1 MVKTLLILLFLFVAA
16 IALVFAF
23 LFLRKAQQADAARA
37 ELEPLRRYIKVRD
50 AEEAAKIMYAK
61 ARDLIRERE
70 QESNRAIEAAKVIQL
85 AALEDA
91 KRLQVAARAMRN
103 IIEGYGDR
111 YLEPHEAVLDELA
124 EEWSHKETGQE
135 LKAARKRTKQLLRDG
150 RAAECD
156 YKEDQRREN
165 AIKFVIDA
173 FDGKVSDILSKTKHD
188 NYGTLKQ
195 KIRDSYALVNHHG
208 AAFRNARIT
217 DQYAASRMD
226 ELQWAVATKELQR
239 KSREEQREIREK
251 MREEERVR
259 RELEKAQQEAEKE
272 ARTVEEAL
280 RKAQEQF
287 SNSSQEERSAFQ
299 TKIDELEAELKEAQR
314 KGERAISMAQQTRR
328 GHVYIISNVGSFG
341 DGIYKIGMTR
351 RLEPQ
356 DRVKELGDAS
366 VPFPFDVHAMIESTD
381 APLLESALHDEFSLH
396 RVNRVN
402 KRKEFFHAPLAD
414 IRRLVEA
421 REIDA
426 HWTMLA
432 DAAEYRETLVLQ
444 ARERGE
450 EIQADTIHKNESA
463 TAAISLDDLA

>member
-1 MVKTLLILLFLFVAA
+1 MLPSLLPVGLSLILVEHVLP
-16 IALVFAF
+16 
-23 LFLRKAQQADAARA
+23 RA
-37 ELEPLRRYIKVRD
+37 SF
-50 AEEAAKIMYAK
+50 
-61 ARDLIRERE
+61 RE
-70 QESNRAIEAAKVIQL
+70 SL
-85 AALEDA
+85 S
-91 KRLQVAARAMRN
+91 
-103 IIEGYGDR
+103 
-111 YLEPHEAVLDELA
+111 VL
-124 EEWSHKETGQE
+124 HVT
-135 LKAARKRTKQLLRDG
+135 
-150 RAAECD
+150 
-156 YKEDQRREN
+156 
-165 AIKFVIDA
+165 FVIDA

-299 TKIDELEAELKEAQR
+299 TKIDELEAELKEAQW

-351 RLEPQ
+351 RLEPL

-402 KRKEFFHAPLAD
+402 KRKEFFHAPLAE

-421 REIDA
+421 RKMMRIGQCSLMRLNTEKHSYCRHENEAKRSKPTPFIR
-426 HWTMLA
+426 MNLQQQR
-432 DAAEYRETLVLQ
+432 YR
-444 ARERGE
+444 
-450 EIQADTIHKNESA
+450 
-463 TAAISLDDLA
+463 